1 MKAKQ
6 SLQTSCGKCS
16 VTYLE
21 HVFAGLKLPILLL
34 DEAKRLEQFN
44 KYAQRVLLLEQ
55 EAHLGR
61 DATELFPWLA
71 GRLDLGS
78 NNHVDYRCLVATAE
92 GDRHTAVRIAA
103 LSVEGRKGFVITLHD
118 ITELVQV
125 EEKLTFM
132 SRHDAL
138 TGLYNRGYWEQKVDE
153 IETAKITPV
162 GLLLCDVDGLK
173 LVNDTLGHDAGDK
186 MLVTLASVLRDV
198 CRTGDIVARIGGD
211 EFAILL
217 PHVERA
223 KLVNIRH
230 AAEQRIETHNTNNRA
245 LPISVSIGIAF
256 RRDPNEP
263 MTVLFKRADD
273 RMYREKLNRSHSVRN
288 SLVQALTLTLK
299 ARDLCTEGHNE
310 RVQETAVRLGDSLGM
325 PGSQVY
331 DLRLLAQFHD
341 IGKVGIPD
349 SILLKPGPLTAAE
362 RLEMQRH
369 TVVGQRIALAVPDL
383 APIANLILNHHEWW
397 NGAGYPL
404 GLKGEKIPLA
414 CRILSVVDAYDAM
427 TSDRPYRQAMSSEA
441 ALAELRR
448 CAGSQFDPDIVPVF
462 VQLIK
467 QNQNLLP

>member
-1 MKAKQ
+1 
-6 SLQTSCGKCS
+6 
-16 VTYLE
+16 
-21 HVFAGLKLPILLL
+21 
-34 DEAKRLEQFN
+34 
-44 KYAQRVLLLEQ
+44 
-55 EAHLGR
+55 
-61 DATELFPWLA
+61 
-71 GRLDLGS
+71 
-78 NNHVDYRCLVATAE
+78 
-92 GDRHTAVRIAA
+92 
-103 LSVEGRKGFVITLHD
+103 
-118 ITELVQV
+118 
-125 EEKLTFM
+125 
-132 SRHDAL
+132 
-138 TGLYNRGYWEQKVDE
+138 
-153 IETAKITPV
+153 
-162 GLLLCDVDGLK
+162 
-173 LVNDTLGHDAGDK
+173 
-186 MLVTLASVLRDV
+186 
-198 CRTGDIVARIGGD
+198 
-211 EFAILL
+211 
-217 PHVERA
+217 
-223 KLVNIRH
+223 
-230 AAEQRIETHNTNNRA
+230 
-245 LPISVSIGIAF
+245 
-256 RRDPNEP
+256 
-263 MTVLFKRADD
+263 
-273 RMYREKLNRSHSVRN
+273 MYREKLNRSHSVRN